1 MKDNT
6 IDGSFQ
12 NNDENDEIVQYKK
25 LLNKRLEKSDL
36 LINQLLL
43 ENEMLQKKLDTLS
56 IQHAGLQQE
65 YKQTC
70 DKLVLI
76 DEKLNEQ
83 EDNDII
89 LNDFL
94 EHYLN
99 LRIHSTSTTTIAIH
113 DKPTLNDKNNSNNS
127 NSNTNNN
134 NNNTNDKMQDEI
146 VIDISQSNPEKTVVL
161 DYKLI
166 IKNDD
171 VLDSN
176 EGTNNGEDDKTIIE
190 NKSSDNKGTGLTK
203 NKNTIVVF
211 VPLLSHRNMQ
221 ELMVL
226 QEKLPEYLLTTI
238 KFPLDYLPKLYGKL
252 QKGLNK

>member
-1 MKDNT
+1 MNRNAIVTADLS
-6 IDGSFQ
+6 IQS
-12 NNDENDEIVQYKK
+12 NDENDEFVTYKK

-43 ENEMLQKKLDTLS
+43 ENAILQKKLDTLGV
-56 IQHAGLQQE
+56 QHTTLREE
-65 YKQTC
+65 YTKNC
-70 DKLVLI
+70 EKLVLM
-76 DEKLNEQ
+76 DGKLQEQ

-99 LRIHSTSTTTIAIH
+99 LRVHSTSVVNESASDSPRSDGPQTAN
-113 DKPTLNDKNNSNNS
+113 PQSPNPQS
-127 NSNTNNN
+127 
-134 NNNTNDKMQDEI
+134 EI
-146 VIDISQSNPEKTVVL
+146 VIDISQSNPDRSVVL

-166 IKNDD
+166 IK
-171 VLDSN
+171 S
-176 EGTNNGEDDKTIIE
+176 EEDD
-190 NKSSDNKGTGLTK
+190 SDNAGKDNESKNDQNQEHEDQRSKLAN

-211 VPLLSHRNMQ
+211 VPLLSHRSVQ

-226 QEKLPEYLLTTI
+226 KEKLPEYLLTTI

-252 QKGLNK
+252 QKSLNKN

>member
-1 MKDNT
+1 MN
-6 IDGSFQ
+6 Q
-12 NNDENDEIVQYKK
+12 NAIVTADLSIQSNDENDEFVTYKK

-43 ENEMLQKKLDTLS
+43 ENEILQKKLDTLGV
-56 IQHAGLQQE
+56 QHTTLREE
-65 YKQTC
+65 YTKNC
-70 DKLVLI
+70 EKLVLM
-76 DEKLNEQ
+76 DGKLQEQ

-99 LRIHSTSTTTIAIH
+99 LRVHSTSAGRTTLTGGNV
-113 DKPTLNDKNNSNNS
+113 LNGSDTESNQSDNRQS
-127 NSNTNNN
+127 DNRQSENR
-134 NNNTNDKMQDEI
+134 QSEI
-146 VIDISQSNPEKTVVL
+146 IIDISQSNPDKTIVL

-166 IKNDD
+166 IKNEDEKSTD
-171 VLDSN
+171 N
-176 EGTNNGEDDKTIIE
+176 ESAESQNQELQNQKP
-190 NKSSDNKGTGLTK
+190 KLTR

-211 VPLLSHRNMQ
+211 VPLLSHRDVQ

-226 QEKLPEYLLTTI
+226 KEKLPEYLLTTI

-252 QKGLNK
+252 QKSLNKS

>member
-99 LRIHSTSTTTIAIH
+99 LRIHSTSTTTIAIQ

-134 NNNTNDKMQDEI
+134 NNN
-146 VIDISQSNPEKTVVL
+146 SN
-161 DYKLI
+161 
-166 IKNDD
+166 N
-171 VLDSN
+171 SN
-176 EGTNNGEDDKTIIE
+176 SNTNNNNNNNII
-190 NKSSDNKGTGLTK
+190 
-203 NKNTIVVF
+203 
-211 VPLLSHRNMQ
+211 
-221 ELMVL
+221 
-226 QEKLPEYLLTTI
+226 
-238 KFPLDYLPKLYGKL
+238 
-252 QKGLNK
+252 